1 VEDLLV
7 LGGHD
12 KGGVRVFQGGCGHA
26 GVDDVSAAQPRQ
38 LHGVGDHDGVGAR
51 VQRALG
57 GYRSGGDEYKK
68 GASKYRKDRQALT
81 AICSVMPMDVMQHMI
96 SKTSAKEV
104 WDMLKILNLGHAG
117 VREATLQTLKK
128 YEKLEMKEEETLD
141 AFSSRVA
148 TIVNGI
154 HRLDK
159 KP

>member
-7 LGGHD
+7 SGGHD
-12 KGGVRVFQGGCGHA
+12 EGGVRVFQGGCGRA
-26 GVDDVSAAQPRQ
+26 GVDDVSAVQPRQ

-57 GYRSGGDEYKK
+57 GCRSGDDEYKK
-68 GASKYRKDRQALT
+68 GTSKYRKDRKALT
-81 AICSVMPMDVMQHMI
+81 AIRSVMLMDMMQHMI

-104 WDMLKILNLGHAG
+104 WDTLKILNLGHAG

-128 YEKLEMKEEETLD
+128 YEKLEMKEDETLD
-141 AFSSRVA
+141 TFSLRVA
-148 TIVNGI
+148 AIVNGI
-154 HRLDK
+154 RGLDK